1 MGRRITIRGLVNLL
15 KSVYRIHLH
24 LPKDLERLLTIHPTS
39 RRRLTLPLLL
49 MVLVL
54 VALLISLKQGAS
66 PSVPS
71 QPVTSPTP
79 VVEAIPTILATPS
92 QQSHQRTAVRSLGR
106 SCGKPTSLTIGQIDE
121 QFNIDPETLRSAVEA
136 AANEWNTATGELLFV
151 VQDNADVTVNLLF
164 DGRQDSI
171 NQLAAEEREIS
182 ALSEALKA
190 RIQQHDAAVRDIE
203 SAAAT
208 WNRETE
214 LHNKRVEIMNA
225 RSATPVESSDDLAA
239 LQAEREDITA
249 TSARLHE
256 AQHNL
261 ILERDRVNQ
270 DATLLKQE
278 GEALNARIRSV
289 QERFPPSVVT
299 EGEHR
304 RGPSVNEIN
313 IYTFHNL
320 KEFNVVLLHE
330 LGHALGLPHTDEK
343 PTIMHPLI
351 EHGSGP
357 YHLTSLDVQ
366 AALNLCGR

>member
-1 MGRRITIRGLVNLL
+1 VPFLL
-15 KSVYRIHLH
+15 A
-24 LPKDLERLLTIHPTS
+24 
-39 RRRLTLPLLL
+39 
-49 MVLVL
+49 VLVL
-54 VALLISLKQGAS
+54 VALWIPLKQGADTS
-66 PSVPS
+66 APL

-79 VVEAIPTILATPS
+79 EVEAIPTILATLP
-92 QQSHQRTAVRSLGR
+92 QQSHERTVVRSLGR
-106 SCGKPTSLTIGQIDE
+106 SCGKPISLTIGQIGE
-121 QFNIDPETLRSAVEA
+121 QFNIDSTTLRNAVEA

-151 VQDNADVTVNLLF
+151 VRDGGDVTVNLLF

-182 ALSEALKA
+182 AVSEALKA
-190 RIQQHDAAVRDIE
+190 RIQLHDAAVRDIE
-203 SAAAT
+203 SAVAS

-214 LHNKRVEIMNA
+214 LHNMRVEVMNA
-225 RSATPVESSDDLAA
+225 RPATPVESSDDYAA
-239 LQAEREDITA
+239 LQAERQEITA
-249 TSARLHE
+249 TSGRLHE
-256 AQHNL
+256 AQQSL
-261 ILERDRVNQ
+261 MLERDRVNQ
-270 DATLLKQE
+270 DAMLLKQE

-320 KEFNVVLLHE
+320 KEFHVVLLHE
-330 LGHALGLPHTDEK
+330 LGHALGLPHTDEQ

-357 YHLTSLDVQ
+357 YHLTPLDVQ

>member
-1 MGRRITIRGLVNLL
+1 M
-15 KSVYRIHLH
+15 
-24 LPKDLERLLTIHPTS
+24 TIHPTS

-49 MVLVL
+49 VSLVL
-54 VALLISLKQGAS
+54 VVILIARKKGAH
-66 PSVPS
+66 PSVPI
-71 QPVTSPTP
+71 QPVRSPTP
-79 VVEAIPTILATPS
+79 VVEVIPTILTTAPR
-92 QQSHQRTAVRSLGR
+92 QPHQRTAVRSIDS
-106 SCGKPTSLTIGQIDE
+106 SCGKPISLTIGQIDE
-121 QFNIDPETLRSAVEA
+121 QFNIDSETLRNAVEE
-136 AANEWNTATGELLFV
+136 AANEWNIATGEPLFV
-151 VQDNADVTVNLLF
+151 VRGDGAVTVNLLF

-182 ALSEALKA
+182 AVSEALKV
-190 RIQQHDAAVRDIE
+190 RIQRHDAAVREIE
-203 SAAAT
+203 SAAAS

-214 LHNKRVEIMNA
+214 LHNKRVERMNA
-225 RSATPVESSDDLAA
+225 RSATPVESSSDYAA
-239 LQAEREDITA
+239 LQAERQEITA
-249 TSARLHE
+249 TSGRLHE
-256 AQHNL
+256 AQRSL
-261 ILERDRVNQ
+261 MLERDRVNQ
-270 DATLLKQE
+270 DAIVLKQE

-320 KEFNVVLLHE
+320 QEFHVVLLHE
-330 LGHALGLPHTDEK
+330 LGHTLGLPHTEEQ

-357 YHLTSLDVQ
+357 YHLTSSDVQ